1 MTPRNNHSS
10 ITATLIDVSKRLG
23 TRFHGGRS
31 LNSAKPT
38 FMANHPQRAMT
49 MPARRN
55 PAGNCQLLDQAQPIF
70 RSWNRGIPIHWTAGK
85 ASRTA
90 ANKMARAKNREKSVS
105 LRNPSAGISDKGWL
119 HQKST
124 GAKAAPRIR
133 VPRRKTK
140 IFLPLDKGPSK

>member
-10 ITATLIDVSKRLG
+10 IMATLIDVSKRLG

-31 LNSAKPT
+31 LSSANPT
-38 FMANHPQRAMT
+38 FMANHPQRAMM
-49 MPARRN
+49 MPATRN
-55 PAGNCQLLDQAQPIF
+55 PAGNCQLLDQDQPIF
-70 RSWNRGIPIHWTAGK
+70 RSWNRRVPIHWIARK

-105 LRNPSAGISDKGWL
+105 LRNPNPGIADKGWL

-124 GAKAAPRIR
+124 GAKAAPKIR
-133 VPRRKTK
+133 VPRRKNK
-140 IFLPLDKGPSK
+140 IFLPVDKGTSK